1 MGATRDRT
9 PDRSPDRDRNPDR
22 HPHRQSWRRRLATA
36 AATRDRAYRSR
47 SLGWRL
53 LAPAVFAL
61 AGVLFVTSM
70 VSSQGT
76 DLRAGRYDDLDGL
89 ANSQARELADIRARA
104 SDLTAEVDRLS
115 REVGSAGDDPE
126 QRRVEQL
133 AGPAGLEPVSGPG
146 VTITLDDAPDDAIE
160 ATTGDVS
167 ELLVHQQ
174 DIQAVVNALWAGGAE
189 AMTIQGQRVIATT
202 GIKCVGNTVV
212 LHGVPYS
219 PPYRISA
226 IGPTQTMLSTVAAS
240 PYIQFYLEI
249 VRQSGL
255 GWDVESN
262 RLLHLPGYEGAT
274 DLEFARPAT
283 TAARG

>member
-1 MGATRDRT
+1 MAFAARTRT
-9 PDRSPDRDRNPDR
+9 
-22 HPHRQSWRRRLATA
+22 
-36 AATRDRAYRSR
+36 YRSR

-53 LAPAVFAL
+53 LAPAVFML
-61 AGVLFVTSM
+61 AGVLFMTSM

-89 ANSQARELADIRARA
+89 ANSQARELADIRTRA
-104 SDLTAEVDRLS
+104 AELSAEVDRLTDDLGA
-115 REVGSAGDDPE
+115 VGADPA
-126 QRRVEQL
+126 QRQVDRL
-133 AGPAGLEPVSGPG
+133 DGPAGLEPVTGPG
-146 VTITLDDAPDDAIE
+146 VTISLADAPDEPIE

-189 AMTIQGQRVIATT
+189 AMTLQGQRVIATT

-226 IGPTQTMLSTVAAS
+226 IGPTQTMLSSVTAS
-240 PYIQFYLEI
+240 PYIQFYLD
-249 VRQSGL
+249 VVKRSGL
-255 GWDVESN
+255 GWDVDVDPD
-262 RLLHLPGYEGAT
+262 LHLPGYEGST
-274 DLEFARPAT
+274 ELEFARPAT
-283 TAARG
+283 DAQG

>member
-1 MGATRDRT
+1 MAFAARTRT
-9 PDRSPDRDRNPDR
+9 
-22 HPHRQSWRRRLATA
+22 
-36 AATRDRAYRSR
+36 YRSR

-53 LAPAVFAL
+53 LAPAVFML
-61 AGVLFVTSM
+61 AGVLFMTSM

-89 ANSQARELADIRARA
+89 ANSQARELADIRTRA
-104 SDLTAEVDRLS
+104 AELSAEVDRLTDAL
-115 REVGSAGDDPE
+115 GAFGADPA
-126 QRRVEQL
+126 QRQVDRL
-133 AGPAGLEPVSGPG
+133 DGPAGLEPVTGPG
-146 VTITLDDAPDDAIE
+146 VTISLDDAPDEAIE

-189 AMTIQGQRVIATT
+189 AMTLQGQRVIATT

-226 IGPTQTMLSTVAAS
+226 IGPTQTMLSSVTAS
-240 PYIQFYLEI
+240 PYIQFYLD
-249 VRQSGL
+249 VVKRSGL
-255 GWDVESN
+255 GWDVDVDPD
-262 RLLHLPGYEGAT
+262 LHLPGYEGST
-274 DLEFARPAT
+274 ELEFARPAT
-283 TAARG
+283 DAQG

>member
-1 MGATRDRT
+1 MAFAARTRT
-9 PDRSPDRDRNPDR
+9 
-22 HPHRQSWRRRLATA
+22 
-36 AATRDRAYRSR
+36 YRSR

-53 LAPAVFAL
+53 FAPAVFML
-61 AGVLFVTSM
+61 AGVLFMTSM

-89 ANSQARELADIRARA
+89 ANSQARELADIRTRA
-104 SDLTAEVDRLS
+104 AELSAEVDRLTDDLGA
-115 REVGSAGDDPE
+115 VGADPA
-126 QRRVEQL
+126 QRRVDRL
-133 AGPAGLEPVSGPG
+133 DGPAGLEPVTGPG
-146 VTITLDDAPDDAIE
+146 VTISLDDAPDEAIK

-189 AMTIQGQRVIATT
+189 AMTLQGQRVIATT

-226 IGPTQTMLSTVAAS
+226 IGPTQTMLSSVTAS
-240 PYIQFYLEI
+240 PYIQFYLD
-249 VRQSGL
+249 VVKRSGL
-255 GWDVESN
+255 GWDVDVDPD
-262 RLLHLPGYEGAT
+262 LHLPGYEGST
-274 DLEFARPAT
+274 ELEFARPAT
-283 TAARG
+283 DAQG

>member
-1 MGATRDRT
+1 MAFAARTRT
-9 PDRSPDRDRNPDR
+9 
-22 HPHRQSWRRRLATA
+22 
-36 AATRDRAYRSR
+36 YRSR

-53 LAPAVFAL
+53 VAPAVFML
-61 AGVLFVTSM
+61 AGVLFMTSM

-89 ANSQARELADIRARA
+89 ANSQARELADIRTRA
-104 SDLTAEVDRLS
+104 AELSAEVDRLTDDLGA
-115 REVGSAGDDPE
+115 VGADPA
-126 QRRVEQL
+126 QRQVDRL
-133 AGPAGLEPVSGPG
+133 DGPAGLEPVTGPG
-146 VTITLDDAPDDAIE
+146 VTISLDDAPDEAIE

-189 AMTIQGQRVIATT
+189 AMTLQGQRVIATT

-226 IGPTQTMLSTVAAS
+226 IGPTQTMLSSVTAS
-240 PYIQFYLEI
+240 PYIQFYLD
-249 VRQSGL
+249 VVKRSGL
-255 GWDVESN
+255 GWDVDVDPD
-262 RLLHLPGYEGAT
+262 LHLPGYEGST
-274 DLEFARPAT
+274 ELEFARPAT
-283 TAARG
+283 DAQG

>member
-1 MGATRDRT
+1 MAFATRTRT
-9 PDRSPDRDRNPDR
+9 
-22 HPHRQSWRRRLATA
+22 
-36 AATRDRAYRSR
+36 YRSR

-53 LAPAVFAL
+53 LAPTVFML
-61 AGVLFVTSM
+61 AGVLFMTSM

-89 ANSQARELADIRARA
+89 ANSQARELADIRTRA
-104 SDLTAEVDRLS
+104 AELSAEVDRLTDDLGD
-115 REVGSAGDDPE
+115 VGADPA
-126 QRRVEQL
+126 QRQVDRL
-133 AGPAGLEPVSGPG
+133 DGPAGLEPVTGPG
-146 VTITLDDAPDDAIE
+146 VTISLDDAPDEAIE

-189 AMTIQGQRVIATT
+189 AMTLQGQRVIATT

-226 IGPTQTMLSTVAAS
+226 IGPTQTMLSSVTAS
-240 PYIQFYLEI
+240 PYIEFYLD
-249 VRQSGL
+249 VVKRSGL
-255 GWDVESN
+255 GWDVDVDPD
-262 RLLHLPGYEGAT
+262 LHLPGYEGPT
-274 DLEFARPAT
+274 ELEFARPAT
-283 TAARG
+283 GAQG

>member
-1 MGATRDRT
+1 MAFAARTRT
-9 PDRSPDRDRNPDR
+9 
-22 HPHRQSWRRRLATA
+22 
-36 AATRDRAYRSR
+36 YRSR

-53 LAPAVFAL
+53 LAPAVFML
-61 AGVLFVTSM
+61 AGVLFMTSM

-89 ANSQARELADIRARA
+89 ANSQARELADIRTRA
-104 SDLTAEVDRLS
+104 AELSAEVDRLTDDLGA
-115 REVGSAGDDPE
+115 VGADPA
-126 QRRVEQL
+126 QRQVDRL
-133 AGPAGLEPVSGPG
+133 DGPAGLEPVTGPG
-146 VTITLDDAPDDAIE
+146 VTISLDDAPDEAIE

-189 AMTIQGQRVIATT
+189 AMTLQGQRVIATT

-226 IGPTQTMLSTVAAS
+226 IGPTQTMLSSVTAS
-240 PYIQFYLEI
+240 PYIQFYLD
-249 VRQSGL
+249 VVKRSGL
-255 GWDVESN
+255 GWDVDVDPD
-262 RLLHLPGYEGAT
+262 LHLPGYEGST
-274 DLEFARPAT
+274 ELEFARPAT
-283 TAARG
+283 DAQG